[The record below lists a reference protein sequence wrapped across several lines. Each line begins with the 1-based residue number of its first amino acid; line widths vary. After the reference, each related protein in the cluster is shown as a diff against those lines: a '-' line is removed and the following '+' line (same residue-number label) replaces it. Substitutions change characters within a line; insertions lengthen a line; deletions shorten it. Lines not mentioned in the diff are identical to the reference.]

1 MAAHTYRATRKIPSA
16 VLPSLFK
23 AVPPYYPS
31 ARVTE
36 GHCDFLKTA
45 PLPNRAPRASAK
57 VGWATGKKLTRSR
70 CKAGSANARKALV
83 ASRYCSTPSMRLSVP
98 SNAGDSFQMI
108 KTDPTYTE
116 HEVSRILRESEDQ
129 SVSKSDKGKG
139 HAEQQHELQARGKN
153 RASTTTE
160 RLQLRIVGID
170 VFDKSGFSP
179 DKSGA
184 FDGCQAAAI
193 AFALNKKAGGT
204 AISLLCRETCEF
216 VEVEIDISNGSFRM
230 IGYDIAALE
239 PAPSGARFIAGPKGL
254 ILPGILK
261 EIRTTAK
268 GIWMKIMKTADKS
281 LHIRTAYPLAVAP
294 NPPRAKVHWRRG
306 GILEQVLPV

>member
-1 MAAHTYRATRKIPSA
+1 
-16 VLPSLFK
+16 
-23 AVPPYYPS
+23 
-31 ARVTE
+31 
-36 GHCDFLKTA
+36 
-45 PLPNRAPRASAK
+45 
-57 VGWATGKKLTRSR
+57 
-70 CKAGSANARKALV
+70 
-83 ASRYCSTPSMRLSVP
+83 
-98 SNAGDSFQMI
+98 MI

-116 HEVSRILRESEDQ
+116 HEVSRSLRESEDQ
-129 SVSKSDKGKG
+129 PVSKSDKGKG

-170 VFDKSGFSP
+170 IFDKPRFSP
-179 DKSGA
+179 KKSGA

-204 AISLLCRETCEF
+204 ALGFLCRETCEF

-230 IGYDIAALE
+230 TGYDIAALE

-261 EIRTTAK
+261 ENRTTAK
-268 GIWMKIMKTADKS
+268 GIWMKLMKTPDKS